1 MKNTPYAPKS
11 IYKFQITFIATQ
23 PTSHNI
29 QRIYINQWRPR
40 RPKISNEF
48 YNDDHSITD
57 ADKPK
62 IVEFGF
68 EDEID
73 GSGILELLRDTF
85 PKTNFEI
92 TIRHNPRPPFYFY

>member
-1 MKNTPYAPKS
+1 MSNSPKS

-23 PTSHNI
+23 HTSHNI
-29 QRIYINQWRPR
+29 QRIYLNQWRPQ

-48 YNDDHSITD
+48 YSDNHT
-57 ADKPK
+57 DKPK

-92 TIRHNPRPPFYFY
+92 TIRHNPKPPFYLY